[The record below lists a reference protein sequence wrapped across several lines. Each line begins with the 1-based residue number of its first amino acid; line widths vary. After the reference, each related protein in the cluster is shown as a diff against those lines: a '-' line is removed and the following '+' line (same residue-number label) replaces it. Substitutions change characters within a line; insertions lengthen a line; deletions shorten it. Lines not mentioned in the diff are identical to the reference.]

1 MYSRL
6 VFSRLIGRDETAGLG
21 EAAADVAVGVPVLS
35 QRWKLL
41 SEIGRGGQ
49 ATVWLARDVGL
60 DTLVAIKVF
69 KADLTATQR
78 ERLRR
83 EVLLGRTLQHPGL
96 VRVFELIETGDR
108 LAVAMEW
115 IPEGSLAQRLE
126 AGPLAIDEVV
136 RVAGQVLEVLAYLHE
151 KGVVHRDV
159 KPSNLLVDS
168 EGRVRLADL
177 GLARPLDDD
186 RGLTRTMAAV
196 GTPAYMSPEQI
207 RGEAPAPAADLYGLG
222 VTLYQLVTGALPFSG
237 TSEFDVANKHLTV
250 RVGDPRWQRRDCPAW
265 LAGFILRLL
274 EKAPRDRFRS
284 APAALAA
291 LRRRRR
297 LVSPRGLRRA
307 AAAVLLLAVSVAG
320 VAAAVRHGRRPVLAG
335 ITVTGK
341 TVTVRA
347 ASGAELW
354 SREFP
359 EPPDAVLAD
368 ILGDAAPEVAV
379 GTGLAGRPAS
389 DVDLLVLDDHGVQ
402 QAAWPSAAEL
412 VAPPYD
418 AFVDRLNRPRLFAL
432 DLDRDDRPELVWS
445 TSHQMWYPTL
455 VGAWN
460 PRAGMRPGAVLLH
473 SGHVDAVVPAD
484 VDGDGAIELV
494 VAAVNNPLGWQHAVA
509 IVELRRNASSQYDIG
524 VSPDLVFR
532 WSTNLVAG
540 STVAA
545 YTVLGPRGGGNRLLR
560 AGPDGITAEVRGR
573 PVRLDG
579 AGNPEG
585 SALYGRGPQLR
596 REFWNDLAKQ
606 CQEIEAGRPA
616 GGLPLLA
623 ARYGDVLQEAPMRL
637 AAVLL
642 LARSLAASG
651 DHAGAM
657 ELLRSALA
665 EMPDDLD
672 LRLRLGEQ
680 LAIAGEYRAAVAEL
694 TRAAQVH
701 TIGRSPFD
709 AVTVWAMVAS
719 LDGDAA
725 EIEKAVRFWLA
736 TNGEHTTG
744 VLRVACL
751 QSLWA
756 FCRGAWEDASLRA
769 AAPAPDMPYVEVAR
783 LWATLARGADPRA
796 CAEQAAVLAANPEVR
811 ELARALEARAW
822 LVAGDTAAARA
833 RLEGVVDVLTKR
845 ARTDVLA
852 LAWLAV
858 AHRVSGEVAEA
869 MGERR
874 VAAEHYRRAAHVAPR
889 CWFGGAP
896 KAESPGPRAAS

>member
-1 MYSRL
+1 
-6 VFSRLIGRDETAGLG
+6 
-21 EAAADVAVGVPVLS
+21 
-35 QRWKLL
+35 
-41 SEIGRGGQ
+41 
-49 ATVWLARDVGL
+49 VWLARDAEL

-69 KADLTATQR
+69 KPDLTETQR
-78 ERLRR
+78 KRLRR

-96 VRVFELIETGDR
+96 VRVFELIETGER

-126 AGPLAIDEVV
+126 AGPLPVEDGV
-136 RVAGQVLEVLAYLHE
+136 RVAERVLETLAYLHGQ
-151 KGVVHRDV
+151 GVVHRDV
-159 KPSNLLVDS
+159 KPSNLLLDS
-168 EGRVRLADL
+168 AGRVRLADL
-177 GLARPLDDD
+177 GLARPLDDG
-186 RGLTRTMAAV
+186 RGLTRTLAAV

-207 RGEAPAPAADLYGLG
+207 RGGPPTPAADLYGLG

-237 TSEFDVANKHLTV
+237 TSEFDVANKHLTEAA
-250 RVGDPRWQRRDCPAW
+250 GDPRKLRRGCPAW

-274 EKAPRDRFRS
+274 EKSPRDRFGS
-284 APAALAA
+284 ALAALAA

-307 AAAVLLLAVSVAG
+307 AAAMLLLTALAAG
-320 VAAAVRHGRRPVLAG
+320 IAIAARLVRRPVPAG
-335 ITVTGK
+335 ITVTGN

-354 SREFP
+354 SRTFTDSL
-359 EPPDAVLAD
+359 DAVLGD

-379 GTGLAGRPAS
+379 GTGRAGRPTAEA
-389 DVDLLVLDDHGVQ
+389 DLLLLDDHGVQ
-402 QAAWPSAAEL
+402 QAAWPSALEL

-418 AFVDRLNRPRLFAL
+418 AFADRLNRPRLFAL
-432 DLDRDDRPELVWS
+432 DLDHDARPELVWS

-509 IVELRRNASSQYDIG
+509 ILELRRNASSQYDIG

-540 STVAA
+540 TTVAA

-623 ARYGDVLQEAPMRL
+623 ARYGAVLQEAPMRL

-642 LARSLAASG
+642 LTRSFAASG
-651 DHAGAM
+651 DRAGAI
-657 ELLRSALA
+657 ELLRTALA

-680 LAIAGEYRAAVAEL
+680 LAIAGDHRAAMAEL
-694 TRAAQVH
+694 ARAAQVH

-709 AVTVWAMVAS
+709 AEIVWAMVAS
-719 LDGDAA
+719 LDGDAT
-725 EIEKAVRFWLA
+725 EIDKARRFWLA

-744 VLRVACL
+744 VLRVACV

-769 AAPAPDMPYVEVAR
+769 AAPVPDMPYVEVAR
-783 LWATLARGADPRA
+783 LWATFARGADPRA
-796 CAEQAAVLAANPEVR
+796 CAKQAAVLAANPEVR

-822 LVAGDTAAARA
+822 LAAGDTVAAQT

-845 ARTDVLA
+845 ARTDVFA

-858 AHRVSGEVAEA
+858 AHRVSGEVAGA
-869 MGERR
+869 VGERR
-874 VAAEHYRRAAHVAPR
+874 VAAEHYRRAAHIAPR
-889 CWFGGAP
+889 CWFGRPPQG
-896 KAESPGPRAAS
+896 G